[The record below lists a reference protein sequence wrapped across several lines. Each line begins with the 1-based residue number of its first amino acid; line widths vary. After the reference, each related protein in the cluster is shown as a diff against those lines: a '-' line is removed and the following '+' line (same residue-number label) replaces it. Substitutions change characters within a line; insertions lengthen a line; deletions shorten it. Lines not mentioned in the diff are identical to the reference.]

1 MINISIFVDF
11 ANFYLYE
18 CMGIK
23 SDCRRVCRYFYLITW
38 DAFAATSWTMVMK
51 RGLITGS
58 LLENSLG
65 FAMNRACRP
74 APGHVGLPAGKLL
87 SADEP
92 DSGRRSP
99 ETVERLQCHRALKP
113 FSDVVGVVV
122 NCQCLGKGQ
131 SLIEHTAFK
140 GLFIVTTK
148 PNFLMSGK
156 TFNKPQSG

>member
-1 MINISIFVDF
+1 MDVWELNQIAGEYVDIFIQ
-11 ANFYLYE
+11 LL
-18 CMGIK
+18 G
-23 SDCRRVCRYFYLITW
+23 
-38 DAFAATSWTMVMK
+38 DAFVATSWTMVMK

-92 DSGRRSP
+92 DSGRSP
-99 ETVERLQCHRALKP
+99 ETVERLQCYRALKP

-140 GLFIVTTK
+140 GLFIVTTN

-156 TFNKPQSG
+156 TFYKPQSG